1 MFTITRQ
8 EFEKDLEQF
17 LEISRGTSEPWEGV
31 EANNPSGYVYA
42 SYSMTKV
49 LRNDSNIDEKCASQ
63 DKDDD
68 QQAVCTNDSVIVK
81 FNYHII
87 YDESFSVPILYFQ
100 AFHSNGSLLK
110 IEEIWKM
117 IPKDYLGNY
126 SPELEERFE
135 MLSSIVSQTEHPY
148 LGAPY
153 YKFHPCQTSSLLYNA
168 FKSSEESPGK
178 KFNSIIC
185 WLSTIAPLVGLTF
198 DPFYAIAL
206 QKNNVQVSE

>member
-1 MFTITRQ
+1 MFTITKQ

-17 LEISRGTSEPWEGV
+17 LEISRATSEPWEGV
-31 EANNPSGYVYA
+31 EANNHSGCVYA

-49 LRNDSNIDEKCASQ
+49 LKNDSNINEKCDST

-68 QQAVCTNDSVIVK
+68 QQAVCANDNVIVK
-81 FNYHII
+81 FNYHVL

-110 IEEIWKM
+110 VEEIWKM
-117 IPKDYLGNY
+117 MPKEYLGNF
-126 SPELEERFE
+126 SPDLEERSE

-153 YKFHPCQTSSLLYNA
+153 YKFHPCQTSTFLYNA
-168 FKSSEESPGK
+168 LKSSEESRGK
-178 KFNSIIC
+178 KFNSIIS
-185 WLSTIAPLVGLTF
+185 WLSTIAPLVGLTL

-206 QKNNVQVSE
+206 QRSNVQVSE